1 MPLIS
6 VVIPLYNKAPYIVKT
21 IQSVLH
27 QTFDD
32 FEVVIVD
39 DGSTDHSAEVVW
51 QHFNSEKIRLIEK
64 KNGGPSSARNRGVQE
79 AKGSWIVFLDADDFL
94 LPDALAYFASL
105 LEKGRDYYICNYY
118 IKEGNEIKLFSKV
131 RKYGDVKD
139 PFYLEAV
146 RDLTERAGSA
156 IIKKELL
163 LDHPFNEQLRRYED
177 AEWQYQAM
185 RQSRVFVSP
194 VPVMIS
200 DRDATAA
207 ACARENID
215 EDFIG
220 HLDFKDKCYWE
231 QMSLYLLA
239 LECKYAYPQS
249 ATQLYGKIYKRIDLR
264 LGYLYIRIRNL
275 MVHRMRDLLYH
286 EKVHTFEELMS
297 NVNDDENRMSNH

>member
-32 FEVVIVD
+32 FEIVIVD

-51 QHFNSEKIRLIEK
+51 QHFTSEKIRLIEK
-64 KNGGPSSARNRGVQE
+64 ENGGPSSARNRGVQE
-79 AKGSWIVFLDADDFL
+79 AKGSWIVLLDADDFL

-105 LEKGRDYYICNYY
+105 LENGRDYYICNYY

-131 RKYGDVKD
+131 RMYGEVKD

-163 LDHPFNEQLRRYED
+163 LNHPFNEKLRRYED

-185 RQSRVFVSP
+185 RQCRVFVSP

-200 DRDATAA
+200 NRDATAA
-207 ACARENID
+207 ACAREDVN

-220 HLDFKDKCYWE
+220 HLDFKGKRYWE

>member
-32 FEVVIVD
+32 FEIVIVD
-39 DGSTDHSAEVVW
+39 DGSTDHSAEVVR
-51 QHFNSEKIRLIEK
+51 QHFTSEKIRLIEK
-64 KNGGPSSARNRGVQE
+64 ENGGPSSARNRGVQE
-79 AKGSWIVFLDADDFL
+79 AKGSWIVLLDADDFL

-105 LEKGRDYYICNYY
+105 LENGRDYYICNYY

-131 RKYGDVKD
+131 RKYGEVKD

-163 LDHPFNEQLRRYED
+163 LNHPFNEKLRRYED
-177 AEWQYQAM
+177 AEWQYRAM

-207 ACARENID
+207 ASAREDIN

-220 HLDFKDKCYWE
+220 HLDFKGKRYWE

-249 ATQLYGKIYKRIDLR
+249 ATQLYGKIYKRIDLK
-264 LGYLYIRIRNL
+264 LGYLYVRIRNL

-286 EKVHTFEELMS
+286 EKTHTFEELMS